1 MTEISRDE
9 LLGIGLQ
16 AGLGFAAGGPP
27 GALVQGGLAFANAL
41 FVNPE
46 PQAGPSRDG
55 LPNEAFTSSEPVHG
69 WDLIGPGRVGGLI
82 VYASSRTT
90 DDNELLDQAV
100 VVSRGALGSLGTKAV
115 VWINGQR
122 VRFSRQTGTSPD
134 GTATSWYEPEATG
147 SSDGINI
154 YVGSWDADDGLI
166 NRAPVVDD
174 LLFDEDATGY
184 RIIQRQSGST
194 HLTLYTQPIS
204 ITVPGTVHL
213 LRWPGDQDEGDWLVD
228 SQGRVYRWSAG
239 FNILGQASLQGAL
252 LFYLATAVEAGGGF
266 WPGIVGNGINWAGRC
281 YFYTNF
287 AANGTQGA
295 ELREASRGTSYARAR
310 TGGFVEQ
317 SLPEWSEDHK
327 LEGWSWIHF
336 VVGLN
341 RNQRLAGTA
350 NPLPDETRQRP
361 PKLSSAP
368 GLVFE
373 LSGRTGVDPHPV
385 RVAEWY
391 LKQRGIAA
399 GQIDGFEA
407 QAVASG
413 SGQAPPG
420 STTIVPTYRFY
431 GSITDAQRPLEVL
444 RNLEFAAAGWIVSLG
459 DRLRFVQQETARD
472 LGEAGEADL
481 IGEASWD
488 SMGRGVPHNTARMGL
503 RIVDDVHP
511 RSGTW
516 FLPDVVNDDLEV
528 ADGRRL
534 VQDLGQA
541 EYITDWNQG
550 QWRLRLYAQQ
560 LAYRGRLVARLPVV
574 DPWDT
579 MQPGDRLAVR
589 TGDWGVV
596 AGYIE
601 QVGEEFSGSIP
612 FQLAAG
618 PTLDFAVETDYLPL
632 SQDLGE
638 VRQDTAPP
646 RDPSG
651 LTAEAVAGGILVGWH
666 VPPDADYDHT
676 LVQLSASGAVVR
688 TDPATSTPY
697 NMLGLD
703 DGTYQVAIAH
713 VDDQENATAFS
724 TMIEVAV
731 VSAEAVQID
740 FGQPTIPRMVRNEAI
755 VDGSFVLP
763 TAQRRGLSISDST
776 YSIASGLPAGLA
788 FDPATRYVSGTPTVA
803 GNYSLLYKIVDG
815 SDDAEAFIR
824 YEFSIEEPSAAGPP
838 TNPDAPGNIRQSSD
852 ETTSGTLKMRLD
864 APTSDDAI
872 SSYEVQYRPKPT
884 P

>member
-1 MTEISRDE
+1 M
-9 LLGIGLQ
+9 
-16 AGLGFAAGGPP
+16 
-27 GALVQGGLAFANAL
+27 
-41 FVNPE
+41 
-46 PQAGPSRDG
+46 
-55 LPNEAFTSSEPVHG
+55 
-69 WDLIGPGRVGGLI
+69 
-82 VYASSRTT
+82 
-90 DDNELLDQAV
+90 
-100 VVSRGALGSLGTKAV
+100 
-115 VWINGQR
+115 
-122 VRFSRQTGTSPD
+122 
-134 GTATSWYEPEATG
+134 
-147 SSDGINI
+147 
-154 YVGSWDADDGLI
+154 
-166 NRAPVVDD
+166 
-174 LLFDEDATGY
+174 
-184 RIIQRQSGST
+184 
-194 HLTLYTQPIS
+194 
-204 ITVPGTVHL
+204 PGTVHL

-239 FNILGQASLQGAL
+239 FNLLGQASLQGAL
-252 LFYLATAVEAGGGF
+252 LFFLPAAVEAGGGF

-317 SLPEWSEDHK
+317 SLPEWSPDHK

-341 RNQRLAGTA
+341 RSQRLAGTT

-373 LSGRTGVDPHPV
+373 LSGRTGVGTHPV

-391 LKQRGIAA
+391 LQQKGIAA

-420 STTIVPTYRFY
+420 STTIVPTYRVY
-431 GSITDAQRPLEVL
+431 GAITDTQRPLEVL

-459 DRLRFVQQETARD
+459 DRLRFVQQETTRD

-481 IGEASWD
+481 VGEASWD

-534 VQDLGQA
+534 VEDLGQA

-596 AGYIE
+596 AGYVE

-612 FQLAAG
+612 FQLATG
-618 PTLDFAVETDYLPL
+618 PVLDFAVANRL
-632 SQDLGE
+632 S
-638 VRQDTAPP
+638 PP
-646 RDPSG
+646 
-651 LTAEAVAGGILVGWH
+651 VAGSWARL
-666 VPPDADYDHT
+666 A
-676 LVQLSASGAVVR
+676 
-688 TDPATSTPY
+688 
-697 NMLGLD
+697 
-703 DGTYQVAIAH
+703 
-713 VDDQENATAFS
+713 
-724 TMIEVAV
+724 
-731 VSAEAVQID
+731 
-740 FGQPTIPRMVRNEAI
+740 PRYRA
-755 VDGSFVLP
+755 
-763 TAQRRGLSISDST
+763 
-776 YSIASGLPAGLA
+776 
-788 FDPATRYVSGTPTVA
+788 
-803 GNYSLLYKIVDG
+803 
-815 SDDAEAFIR
+815 
-824 YEFSIEEPSAAGPP
+824 
-838 TNPDAPGNIRQSSD
+838 APGS
-852 ETTSGTLKMRLD
+852 
-864 APTSDDAI
+864 
-872 SSYEVQYRPKPT
+872 
-884 P
+884 

>member
-1 MTEISRDE
+1 M
-9 LLGIGLQ
+9 
-16 AGLGFAAGGPP
+16 
-27 GALVQGGLAFANAL
+27 
-41 FVNPE
+41 
-46 PQAGPSRDG
+46 
-55 LPNEAFTSSEPVHG
+55 
-69 WDLIGPGRVGGLI
+69 
-82 VYASSRTT
+82 
-90 DDNELLDQAV
+90 
-100 VVSRGALGSLGTKAV
+100 
-115 VWINGQR
+115 
-122 VRFSRQTGTSPD
+122 
-134 GTATSWYEPEATG
+134 
-147 SSDGINI
+147 
-154 YVGSWDADDGLI
+154 
-166 NRAPVVDD
+166 
-174 LLFDEDATGY
+174 
-184 RIIQRQSGST
+184 
-194 HLTLYTQPIS
+194 
-204 ITVPGTVHL
+204 
-213 LRWPGDQDEGDWLVD
+213 
-228 SQGRVYRWSAG
+228 
-239 FNILGQASLQGAL
+239 
-252 LFYLATAVEAGGGF
+252 EAGGGF

-317 SLPEWSEDHK
+317 SLPEWSPDHK

-341 RNQRLAGTA
+341 RNQRLAGTT

-385 RVAEWY
+385 RVAQWY
-391 LKQRGIAA
+391 LQQKGIAA

-431 GSITDAQRPLEVL
+431 GAITDAQRPLEVL

-481 IGEASWD
+481 VGEASWD
-488 SMGRGVPHNTARMGL
+488 SMGRGTPHNTARMGL

-534 VQDLGQA
+534 VEDLGQT

-579 MQPGDRLAVR
+579 MQPGDQLAVR

-596 AGYIE
+596 AGYVE

-632 SQDLGE
+632 SQDLGA

-676 LVQLSASGAVVR
+676 LIQVEASGAVVR

-724 TMIEVAV
+724 TTIEVAV

-788 FDPATRYVSGTPTVA
+788 FDPATRYVTRHAHCCGK
-803 GNYSLLYKIVDG
+803 L
-815 SDDAEAFIR
+815 
-824 YEFSIEEPSAAGPP
+824 
-838 TNPDAPGNIRQSSD
+838 
-852 ETTSGTLKMRLD
+852 
-864 APTSDDAI
+864 
-872 SSYEVQYRPKPT
+872 
-884 P
+884 